1 MRCLF
6 YCNMI
11 SIPDTVLAQNRTT
24 LKIHQCPF
32 LGNSFWQRNLN
43 FGFPRCYFGQLMVA
57 RGEMNIEKLEGKE
70 EEKPRFRWVKIGP
83 DITEDQKRAISQIS
97 PKLSNRCKAFIK
109 QIICFSP
116 EKGSLLELLA
126 AWVKS
131 MKPARADWLL
141 VLKEMSRLEH
151 PLYLEVAQLALSE
164 ETFEAGIRDYT
175 KIIHGYATR
184 NQVQKAENVLLA
196 MKSKGFTCDQVTL
209 TALVHMYSKAGDL
222 NMAGNTFEDMKLL
235 GVALDKRS
243 YGSMIMAYIR
253 AGMLDE
259 GESLLKEMEAEDKY
273 AGREVYKALL
283 RAYSTNGDSKG
294 AQRVFNAI
302 QLAGIIPD
310 AKICA
315 LLLNA
320 YVVAGKNTEACIA
333 FENLKRSGIEPN
345 DKCVALVLSVYEKE
359 NKLNRALE
367 FLMEL
372 ERDGFLVGKESSEIM
387 ARWFRR
393 LGVLEEVELVLRDYA
408 LGMAK

>member
-1 MRCLF
+1 
-6 YCNMI
+6 MI

-151 PLYLEVAQLALSE
+151 PLYVEVHIATFLSCRCL
-164 ETFEAGIRDYT
+164 FIFFFSVD
-175 KIIHGYATR
+175 
-184 NQVQKAENVLLA
+184 V
-196 MKSKGFTCDQVTL
+196 VTL
-209 TALVHMYSKAGDL
+209 SCFSLP
-222 NMAGNTFEDMKLL
+222 LL
-235 GVALDKRS
+235 FFFFV
-243 YGSMIMAYIR
+243 I
-253 AGMLDE
+253 
-259 GESLLKEMEAEDKY
+259 
-273 AGREVYKALL
+273 
-283 RAYSTNGDSKG
+283 N
-294 AQRVFNAI
+294 
-302 QLAGIIPD
+302 
-310 AKICA
+310 
-315 LLLNA
+315 
-320 YVVAGKNTEACIA
+320 
-333 FENLKRSGIEPN
+333 
-345 DKCVALVLSVYEKE
+345 
-359 NKLNRALE
+359 
-367 FLMEL
+367 
-372 ERDGFLVGKESSEIM
+372 SS
-387 ARWFRR
+387 FF
-393 LGVLEEVELVLRDYA
+393 
-408 LGMAK
+408 